1 MPWGPGQ
8 EYAASLRDLGVRSE
22 TAMMVKD
29 RAHLLAFYL
38 QRADEGI
45 EALEALL
52 AENDLNDRVAAACN

>member
-1 MPWGPGQ
+1 
-8 EYAASLRDLGVRSE
+8 
-22 TAMMVKD
+22 MMVKD

-52 AENDLNDRVAAACN
+52 AEQRPQRTRGGRVQIDPGRHLRV